1 MDSSPTM
8 FIRNIVDWAMDGC
21 LHTELVLAPL
31 EWPCSNDTRP
41 RLDQGFRYTSFAFG
55 ERCR

>member
-1 MDSSPTM
+1 MRSSPTM

-31 EWPCSNDTRP
+31 E
-41 RLDQGFRYTSFAFG
+41 
-55 ERCR
+55 